1 VIASVMD
8 RCDLWARQMHP
19 GLSWM
24 TQGRFTERLPLV
36 DAWTW
41 LDACPD
47 VTGSEAAPLH
57 QAFGRVLRA
66 SLTFPADRPERD
78 LALVDGHAVQ
88 AASTL
93 GASTYNPLFLTI
105 VPKAMAL
112 TAGCASVCHAGET
125 LPSGADAVLP
135 VEIGEAIG
143 TSLEVCDAVALGFGV
158 GRRGHAARRDGVAI
172 EAGRR
177 VAVPQIALA
186 ASLGVTELIV
196 RRRPVVTLVLAG
208 PKPPAFEALCLA
220 ISVLVARDGGVV
232 HCAPPHPDMARTL
245 SCAEPAD
252 LFVVVGRSSWG
263 EDDDAVHVIAAAGG
277 RIDHHGLALTPGGSA
292 GLGWL
297 SGAPLLLLPGDPLS
311 ALVTYELVAG
321 RLLRRL
327 AGRAADFPCPVQRFV
342 LSRKIASPVGVSEFV
357 PVVRRGSSVEP
368 LALAPADGL
377 AGYARADGFLVVPA
391 GLEGYAP
398 GAIVEVVTMSG
409 DIRRQ
414 EQS

>member
-1 VIASVMD
+1 
-8 RCDLWARQMHP
+8 MHP

-24 TQGRFTERLPLV
+24 TPGRFTERLPLV
-36 DAWTW
+36 DAWAW

-47 VTGSEAAPLH
+47 AMGTEAAPLY
-57 QAFGRVLRA
+57 QAFGRVLPA
-66 SLTFPADRPERD
+66 PLTFPADRPERD

-105 VPKAMAL
+105 VPKGMPL
-112 TAGCASVCHAGET
+112 TAGGASVCHAGET

-135 VEIGEAIG
+135 VDVGEAVG
-143 TSLEVCDAVALGFGV
+143 TALEVCDAVALGFGV
-158 GRRGHAARRDGVAI
+158 GRTGQAARRDGVAI

-177 VAVPQIALA
+177 LGAPQIALA
-186 ASLGVTELIV
+186 ASLGVPQLIV
-196 RRRPVVTLVLAG
+196 RRRPVVTLVFAG
-208 PKPPAFEALCLA
+208 PKPPAIEALCLA
-220 ISVLVARDGGVV
+220 TSALVARDGGIA
-232 HCAPPHPDMARTL
+232 HCARRHLDMARML
-245 SCAEPAD
+245 SCVAPAD
-252 LFVVVGRSSWG
+252 LFLVVGRSGWG
-263 EDDDAVHVIAAAGG
+263 EDDDAMHVITAAGG

-297 SGAPLLLLPGDPLS
+297 GGAPLLLLPGDPLS
-311 ALVTYELVAG
+311 ALVTYELLAG

-327 AGRAADFPCPVQRFV
+327 AGRASDFPCPIQRLL

-357 PVVRRGSSVEP
+357 PVVCHGSSVEP
-368 LALAPADGL
+368 LALTPADGL

-398 GAIVEVVTMSG
+398 GALVDVVTMPGHIS
-409 DIRRQ
+409 RQ
-414 EQS
+414 EEL

>member
-1 VIASVMD
+1 
-8 RCDLWARQMHP
+8 MHP

-24 TQGRFTERLPLV
+24 TQGRFTERLPLA
-36 DAWTW
+36 DAWMW
-41 LDACPD
+41 LDACPEAID
-47 VTGSEAAPLH
+47 SEAAPLH
-57 QAFGRVLRA
+57 QAFGRVLPA
-66 SLTFPADRPERD
+66 PLTFPADRPERD
-78 LALVDGHAVQ
+78 LALVDGHAVR
-88 AASTL
+88 AESTL

-105 VPKAMAL
+105 VPKGTAL

-135 VEIGEAIG
+135 VEIGDAVG
-143 TSLEVCDAVALGFGV
+143 TSLEVCDAVAPGFGI
-158 GRRGHAARRDGVAI
+158 GRRGQAARRDEVAI

-177 VAVPQIALA
+177 LGVPQIALA

-208 PKPPAFEALCLA
+208 PKPPAMEALCLA
-220 ISVLVARDGGVV
+220 ISALVARDGGVAQ
-232 HCAPPHPDMARTL
+232 CAHRHPDMARML
-245 SCAEPAD
+245 SSVTPSD
-252 LFVVVGRSSWG
+252 LFLVVGRSGWG

-277 RIDHHGLALTPGGSA
+277 RIEHHGLALTPGGSA

-297 SGAPLLLLPGDPLS
+297 GGAPLLLLPGDPLS
-311 ALVTYELVAG
+311 ALVTYELLAG

-327 AGRAADFPCPVQRFV
+327 AGRASDFPCPVQRLV

-391 GLEGYAP
+391 GLEGYPP
-398 GAIVEVVTMSG
+398 GAMVEVVTMSG
-409 DIRRQ
+409 DISRQ

>member
-1 VIASVMD
+1 
-8 RCDLWARQMHP
+8 MHP

-24 TQGRFTERLPLV
+24 TQGRFTERLSLV

-41 LDACPD
+41 LDACPNG
-47 VTGSEAAPLH
+47 TGSEAAPLH
-57 QAFGRVLRA
+57 QAFGRVLRT

-88 AASTL
+88 AESTL
-93 GASTYNPLFLTI
+93 GASTYNPLSLRI
-105 VPKAMAL
+105 VPKGMTL
-112 TAGCASVCHAGET
+112 TVGCASVCHAGET

-135 VEIGEAIG
+135 VEIGDVVGA
-143 TSLEVCDAVALGFGV
+143 SLEVCDAVAPGFGI
-158 GRRGHAARRDGVAI
+158 GRRGHAARRGEVAI

-177 VAVPQIALA
+177 LGVPQIALA

-208 PKPPAFEALCLA
+208 PKPPATEALCLA
-220 ISVLVARDGGVV
+220 ISALVTRDGGVAQ
-232 HCAPPHPDMARTL
+232 CAHRHPDMARML
-245 SCAEPAD
+245 SCITPCD
-252 LFVVVGRSSWG
+252 LFLVVGRSGWG

-277 RIDHHGLALTPGGSA
+277 RIEHHGLALTPGGSA

-297 SGAPLLLLPGDPLS
+297 GGAPLLLLPGDPLS
-311 ALVTYELVAG
+311 ALVTYELLAG

-327 AGRAADFPCPVQRFV
+327 AGRASDFPWPVQPFV

-357 PVVRRGSSVEP
+357 PVICHESRVEP

-391 GLEGYAP
+391 GLEGYPP
-398 GAIVEVVTMSG
+398 GAIVHVVTVPG
-409 DIRRQ
+409 DISRQ
-414 EQS
+414 EQP